1 MKKNVRWIVDVAM
14 TVLLLL
20 LMARQLTGDRAHE

>member
-1 MKKNVRWIVDVAM
+1 MFVKLGIDFAM

-20 LMARQLTGDRAHE
+20 LMARQITGDTAHE